1 MEVPPADVFVYLASD
16 HAGFA
21 LKNSL
26 AEFLRGKGYGVED
39 MGAHDFSPDDD
50 YPDFITPCAQKVAQE
65 SENGEGAQEQ
75 HSRAE
80 GARVFGVIIGGS
92 GQGEA
97 MAANRVKGVRAAV
110 FYGGAH
116 ATGVIDENGAEP
128 TDELDIVRLA
138 RLHNNA
144 NIISFGARFVSEDL
158 AKKAALLFLE
168 TQFSNEDRH
177 VRRIAKY

>member
-1 MEVPPADVFVYLASD
+1 MEFSSENIFVYLASD

-26 AEFLRGKGYGVED
+26 VEFLKEKRYGVED
-39 MGAHDFSPDDD
+39 MGAHNFSPEDD

-65 SENGEGAQEQ
+65 SGSGAGAKE

-116 ATGVIDENGAEP
+116 ALGAIDENGTASSG
-128 TDELDIVRLA
+128 ELDIVRLS
-138 RLHNNA
+138 RLHNDA
-144 NIISFGARFVSEDL
+144 NILSFGARFVSEEL
-158 AKKAALLFLE
+158 ARKAVLLFLE
-168 TQFSNEDRH
+168 TKFSEAERH
-177 VRRIAKY
+177 ARRIAKY